1 MKNYSLIDPSTPLAL
16 SPQAWRALA
25 ARDLTMKGAREL
37 TAPELPAAWRL
48 STFAGRFVEVSA
60 DQAGA
65 ALTLAFRLVLEAQK
79 GGEPVAWVTGR
90 VSTFFPP
97 DAAESGIDLSAL
109 AVIRAPEAIGA
120 ARAAEHLLRS
130 GSFGLVVLDLGAKAR
145 LPLHAQSRLA
155 GQARQHATA
164 LLCLTEKERS
174 QPSLGSLVSIR
185 VHAARRE
192 REGDRYRCE
201 AQVLKDKRRGPGWG
215 HVEVCRGP
223 DGLH

>member
-1 MKNYSLIDPSTPLAL
+1 MKEYPLSASSLAP
-16 SPQAWRALA
+16 SPQAWRNLT
-25 ARDLTMKGAREL
+25 ARDLPREL
-37 TAPELPAAWRL
+37 TGVELPAAWGL

-90 VSTFFPP
+90 LSTFFPP

-109 AVIRAPEAIGA
+109 AVIRAPEAIAA

-130 GSFGLVVLDLGAKAR
+130 GSFGLVALDLGAKAR

-155 GQARQHATA
+155 GQARQHATV
-164 LLCLTEKERS
+164 LLCLTEKERTR
-174 QPSLGSLVSIR
+174 PSLGSLVSVR
-185 VHAARRE
+185 VQAARRE

>member
-1 MKNYSLIDPSTPLAL
+1 MKDYPLIDPSTSLAP
-16 SPQAWRALA
+16 SPQEWRALA

-79 GGEPVAWVTGR
+79 EGEPVAWVTGR

-164 LLCLTEKERS
+164 LLCLTEKERNR
-174 QPSLGSLVSIR
+174 PSLGSLVSIR
-185 VHAARRE
+185 VQAARRE

-201 AQVLKDKRRGPGWG
+201 AQVVKDKRRGPGWG

>member
-1 MKNYSLIDPSTPLAL
+1 MKDYPLSMSSLAP
-16 SPQAWRALA
+16 SPQAWRTLA
-25 ARDLTMKGAREL
+25 VRDLPQEL

-97 DAAESGIDLSAL
+97 DAAGCGIDLSAL
-109 AVIRAPEAIGA
+109 AVIWAPEAIAA

-174 QPSLGSLVSIR
+174 RPSLGSLVSIR
-185 VHAARRE
+185 VQAARRE

-201 AQVLKDKRRGPGWG
+201 AQVVKDKRRGPGWG

>member
-1 MKNYSLIDPSTPLAL
+1 MKDFSLIELSASPAP
-16 SPQAWRALA
+16 SPQGEEPWRTFAG
-25 ARDLTMKGAREL
+25 RDLSRDL
-37 TAPELPAAWRL
+37 TAPELPAGWGL

-79 GGEPVAWVTGR
+79 EGDPVAWITGR

-97 DAAESGIDLSAL
+97 DAAETGVDLSAL
-109 AVIRAPEAIGA
+109 AVIWAPEAIAA

-130 GSFGLVVLDLGAKAR
+130 GSFGLVILDLGAKAH

-155 GQARQHATA
+155 GQARQHAA
-164 LLCLTEKERS
+164 VLLCLTEKERNR
-174 QPSLGSLVSIR
+174 PSLGSLVSVR
-185 VHAARRE
+185 VHAARRA
-192 REGDRYRCE
+192 RAGDRFRCE

-215 HVEVCRGP
+215 RVEVCRGP
-223 DGLH
+223 DGLR

>member
-1 MKNYSLIDPSTPLAL
+1 MKNYPLIDPSTSLVP
-16 SPQAWRALA
+16 SPQAWRTLA
-25 ARDLTMKGAREL
+25 PQDLTMKEARQL
-37 TAPELPAAWRL
+37 AAPELPAGWRL
-48 STFAGRFVEVSA
+48 STFAGRFGEVSA

-79 GGEPVAWVTGR
+79 EGEPTAWVTGR

-109 AVIRAPEAIGA
+109 AVIWAPEAIAA

-164 LLCLTEKERS
+164 LLCLTEKERNR
-174 QPSLGSLVSIR
+174 PSLGSLVSIR

-201 AQVLKDKRRGPGWG
+201 AQILKDKRRGPGWG